1 MTPTLMALLCL
12 RTLPKPTIWAEP
24 GSVIPWRTPVTL
36 WCQGSLEAKV
46 YRLHRERQSVTW
58 DRQESLEPKDKA
70 KFSITH
76 MTGVYAGQ
84 YYCYYGSTTEW
95 PEPSDSL
102 ELPSSHLGL
111 HGKPDLSVLPSPVV
125 PSGGH
130 VTLQC
135 DSWTGFRRSVL
146 MKEGQSHRSENQ
158 RVRDMRPGVR
168 MGEGRFGEN
177 QPLQSTAGLLPGV
190 SRKPS
195 PDPAEP
201 CCDLWTLPCLSDVG
215 YDRFALSKDR
225 KRWIPGWSPAWA
237 PCMEPQYAGRYCCYY
252 RRATDQSHY
261 SDPLDPSPLLG
272 FHGKP
277 NLSALPSP
285 VVPSGGNVTL
295 QCGLQTGF
303 HRFVLMKEG
312 EGQPSWTQDSQRTPS
327 EVFQGLFPVGPVD
340 PSLKWSFRC
349 YGYYSNTLQVWSLSS
364 DPLELLDSASDPK
377 DYTVENLIRMG
388 MATVML
394 VVLGILLFESWYS
407 QRRTQDAASR

>member
-1 MTPTLMALLCL
+1 MRRDSAQNSGQTSLPGLSVSS
-12 RTLPKPTIWAEP
+12 RTRVQAGILPKPTIWTEP
-24 GSVIPWRTPVTL
+24 GSVIPWGTPVTI
-36 WCQGSLEAKV
+36 WCQGSLKAQE
-46 YRLHRERQSVTW
+46 YLLHKEGKLWPWERQPA
-58 DRQESLEPKDKA
+58 LEPKDKA
-70 KFSITH
+70 KFSIIRS
-76 MTGVYAGQ
+76 A
-84 YYCYYGSTTEW
+84 
-95 PEPSDSL
+95 L
-102 ELPSSHLGL
+102 R
-111 HGKPDLSVLPSPVV
+111 VLPSH
-125 PSGGH
+125 S
-130 VTLQC
+130 
-135 DSWTGFRRSVL
+135 RVL
-146 MKEGQSHRSENQ
+146 GIMWG
-158 RVRDMRPGVR
+158 
-168 MGEGRFGEN
+168 
-177 QPLQSTAGLLPGV
+177 
-190 SRKPS
+190 
-195 PDPAEP
+195 
-201 CCDLWTLPCLSDVG
+201 DL
-215 YDRFALSKDR
+215 R
-225 KRWIPGWSPAWA
+225 
-237 PCMEPQYAGRYCCYY
+237 
-252 RRATDQSHY
+252 
-261 SDPLDPSPLLG
+261 

-407 QRRTQDAASR
+407 QRRTQDARSM